1 MVTVPCLMLAAG
13 IATGAALPTSLPPG
27 HIPAAGEDACT
38 QGTELRL
45 ELVIN
50 QTPTGRILP
59 VRMQDSHVWLAVQD
73 LRAGGLLLADATP
86 AMVDVSML
94 PGMTVQYDEVGQR
107 LLLQVESRW
116 LPERILGTGRATTRV
131 QAESS
136 TGALLN
142 YELYVDHRAGGAS
155 TLSLWNEARLFGPFG
170 LLSASGA
177 YRTSLAGAPVQQ
189 GYIRYDSTFTHIDDG
204 QARTWEA
211 GDFVTRTLAWSS
223 PARLGGVQISRD
235 FSVRP
240 DIVTYPLPSFS
251 AVADL
256 PTSLELFINGY
267 RASQQDVLPGP
278 FTLTDIPHVNGAGE
292 AVVVTTDAQ
301 GRRISIA
308 SPFYVASQ
316 LLRPGLSDYA
326 VALGVLRKDYGRKSF
341 SYGEAVASVAWR
353 QGITRHV
360 TLEAT
365 AQGAEN
371 LALGG
376 VGALFR
382 IGNLGVVDGAFAYSK
397 AAGSSGSQTRIG
409 YQYQGRRWN
418 LMASHMRRSRDFRD
432 LSGLGHAGADLPRRQ
447 TQAQASMTLPRHVG
461 TLGVSYLSTRQRN
474 ENFRILGLAY
484 QKPVGSGS
492 LYVSLNRDLERAGTT
507 AMLQLTVPLGAGM
520 AVAAIEQAPGGR
532 VRARADYSRAIPA
545 DGGLGWTIGARKDA
559 SHAPYVQGNLG
570 WRTTVARLDM
580 GLTGAPGQQMQWA
593 SVGGSLIWM
602 DGAMFP
608 ANRVQDSFGL
618 ISTDGVADVPV
629 RYENR
634 VIGTTDRRGHLLV
647 PWVPGYYAAK
657 YAIDP
662 LDLPATMRTPLVE
675 QRVAVARGGGRLIR
689 FPLQQTAAISLTLQ
703 GPDGTA
709 LPPGTPVTVNGKDGF
724 HVGYEGILYV
734 EEPLAANKLV
744 AALADGTTCRAS
756 FVLDL
761 GKQTVTREEPVTCRP

>member
-1 MVTVPCLMLAAG
+1 MT
-13 IATGAALPTSLPPG
+13 ALSTSLPLE
-27 HIPAAGEDACT
+27 HIPPAVSGVRALE
-38 QGTELRL
+38 TELRL

-50 QTPTGRILP
+50 QAPTGQILP
-59 VRMQDSHVWLAVQD
+59 VRMQGGHFWLAAQD
-73 LRAGGLLLADATP
+73 LRAGGLLLADAIP
-86 AMVDVSML
+86 AMVDVSTL
-94 PGMTVQYDEVGQR
+94 PGMTVQYDEPGQR
-107 LLLQVESRW
+107 LLLQAESRW
-116 LPERILGTGRATTRV
+116 LPGRILGRRTATTRV

-155 TLSLWNEARLFGPFG
+155 ALSLWNEARLFGSFG
-170 LLSASGA
+170 LLSTSGA
-177 YRTSLAGAPVQQ
+177 YRTSLAGPSLQQ
-189 GYIRYDSTFTHIDDG
+189 GYVRYDSNFTHIDDER
-204 QARTWEA
+204 ARTWEA

-267 RASQQDVLPGP
+267 RTSQQDVPPGP

-301 GRRISIA
+301 GRRVSIA
-308 SPFYVASQ
+308 TPFYVASR
-316 LLRPGLSDYA
+316 LLRPGLADYA
-326 VALGVLRKDYGRKSF
+326 ISLGVLRTDYSRKSF

-353 QGITRHV
+353 QGVSRQV

-365 AQGAEN
+365 AQGSEN

-382 IGNLGVVDGAFAYSK
+382 IGNLGVVDGALSHSK
-397 AAGSSGSQTRIG
+397 AVGSSGSQMRIG
-409 YQYQGRRWN
+409 YQYQGRRFN
-418 LMASHMRRSRDFRD
+418 LMASHTRRSRDFRD
-432 LSGLGHAGADLPRRQ
+432 LSNLGHAWADLPRRQ
-447 TQAQASMTLPRHVG
+447 TQAQASMTLPQHAG
-461 TLGVSYLSTRQRN
+461 TLGVSYLATRQRN
-474 ENFRILGLAY
+474 ENFRILNLAY

-492 LYVSLNRDLERAGTT
+492 LYASLNRDLGHGGMT
-507 AMLQLTVPLGAGM
+507 AMLQLTIPLGEGM
-520 AVAAIEQAPGGR
+520 AMTAIEQAPGGR

-545 DGGLGWTIGARKDA
+545 DGGLGWTIGARKEA
-559 SHAPYVQGNLG
+559 SNAPYVQGNLG
-570 WRTTVARLDM
+570 WRTPVARLDM

-593 SVGGSLIWM
+593 SLGGSLIWM
-602 DGAMFP
+602 DGALFP

-634 VIGTTDRRGHLLV
+634 RVGTTDRHGHLLV
-647 PWVPGYYAAK
+647 PWVPSYYAAK

-662 LDLPATMRTPLVE
+662 LDLPATMSTPLIE

-689 FPLQQTAAISLTLQ
+689 FPLRQTAAISLTLQ

-709 LPPGTPVTVNGKDGF
+709 LPPGTAVTVNGKGGF
-724 HVGYEGILYV
+724 HIGYEGLLYV
-734 EEPLAANKLV
+734 EEPLAVNKLIAV
-744 AALADGTTCRAS
+744 LADGTACRAS
-756 FVLDL
+756 FALNL
-761 GKQTVTREEPVTCRP
+761 EKHIVTREEPVLCRP